1 MNSLNKALFLLVA
14 LSSAVPVFAQSDYE
28 VDTFRERAEQ
38 GIARAQFNLGAM
50 IRTNFR
56 A

>member
-28 VDTFRERAEQ
+28 VTRERAEQ